1 MLRHFLA
8 GMCAGQSAVS
18 NHAEFHVEVQPRM
31 SMFNRNTYLKLS
43 NLKLNLKKQHLVI
56 VLIHTYSARLSR

>member
-1 MLRHFLA
+1 
-8 GMCAGQSAVS
+8 
-18 NHAEFHVEVQPRM
+18 M